1 MSGLSKIMFTMSR
14 FSVLT
19 RLFLKYKYKL
29 LFTYTL
35 FALEMLANLMR
46 PYFVGEAV
54 NDLINGRYQGLFK
67 LILVQVAYLVIGT
80 IRHMYD
86 TRTYSSIYTS
96 LVTKMLSRGFLHEE
110 VSKLSAHSTLAREFI
125 DFLEYD
131 FNFIVEA
138 LYNIIGSLIMLYFY
152 QHVVVLI
159 CLAVL
164 LPVILIGYRYGKFM
178 LNLTKSKNDE
188 LEKQVDIIS
197 TKNKR
202 WIEEHYQAL
211 RKWQIRI
218 SDMEAMN
225 FGIMEVMI
233 LGVIIFS
240 LLVLNKS
247 AGMIAAG
254 DIVGI
259 YTYLL
264 KFVSGLD
271 TIPYTLQRF
280 STLRD
285 LTQRIELDPAIS
297 EL

>member
-1 MSGLSKIMFTMSR
+1 MSR
-14 FSVLT
+14 FTILG
-19 RLFLKYKYKL
+19 RLFLRYKYRL
-29 LFTYTL
+29 ITTYTL
-35 FALEMLANLMR
+35 FALEMLGNLMR
-46 PYFVGEAV
+46 PFFVGEAV
-54 NDLINGRYQGLFK
+54 NGLIKGNYNPLFNLAAVHFSY
-67 LILVQVAYLVIGT
+67 LIIGT

-96 LVTKMLSRGFLHEE
+96 LVTKMLSRGFLDEE

-131 FNFIVEA
+131 LNYIIEA
-138 LYNIIGSLIMLYFY
+138 LYNIFGALIMLYFY
-152 QHVVVLI
+152 HHTVVLV

-178 LNLTKSKNDE
+178 RELTRAKNDE

-197 TKNKR
+197 TKDPQK
-202 WIEEHYQAL
+202 IQAHYHAL

-218 SDMEAMN
+218 SDKEAFN
-225 FGIMEVMI
+225 FGVMELLV
-233 LGVIIFS
+233 LLVIVIS
-240 LLVLNKS
+240 LLVVNKD
-247 AGMIAAG
+247 GLVVPAG

-264 KFVSGLD
+264 KFVAGLD

-280 STLRD
+280 STLHD
-285 LTQRIELDPAIS
+285 ITQRIELDPI
-297 EL
+297 EVLPKE

>member
-1 MSGLSKIMFTMSR
+1 MKRLN
-14 FSVLT
+14 VLV

-29 LFTYTL
+29 LFTYSL
-35 FALEMLANLMR
+35 FALEMLGSLMR

-54 NDLINGRYQGLFK
+54 NDLLKGSYRGIIMLA
-67 LILVQVAYLVIGT
+67 VVHVAYLVTGT

-96 LVTKMLSRGFLHEE
+96 LVTKMLSRGFLQEE

-138 LYNIIGSLIMLYFY
+138 LYNIFGSLIMLYFY
-152 QHVVVLI
+152 HHTVVII

-164 LPVILIGYRYGKFM
+164 LPVTFIGYRYGKFM
-178 LNLTKSKNDE
+178 QHLTRSKNDE

-197 TKNKR
+197 TKSKSG
-202 WIEEHYQAL
+202 IEEHYKAL

-225 FGIMEVMI
+225 FGTMEIMI
-233 LGVIIFS
+233 LAVIVMS
-240 LLVLNKS
+240 LLYLNKS
-247 AGMIAAG
+247 AGTIPAG

-280 STLRD
+280 STLKD

-297 EL
+297 DI

>member
-1 MSGLSKIMFTMSR
+1 MSR
-14 FSVLT
+14 FTVLGK
-19 RLFLKYKYKL
+19 LFFKYKYRL
-29 LFTYTL
+29 LTTWAL
-35 FALEMLANLMR
+35 FALEMLGNLMR

-54 NDLINGRYQGLFK
+54 NGLIKGSTRELFN
-67 LILVQVAYLVIGT
+67 LAAVHFAYLVIGT

-96 LVTKMLSRGFLHEE
+96 LVTRMLSRGFLQEE

-131 FNFIVEA
+131 LNYIIEA
-138 LYNIIGSLIMLYFY
+138 IYNILGALVMLYFY
-152 QHVVVLI
+152 QRSVVIV

-164 LPVILIGYRYGKFM
+164 LPVIVIGYRYGKFM
-178 LNLTKSKNDE
+178 KSLTKSKNDE

-197 TKNKR
+197 TRNKQK
-202 WIEEHYQAL
+202 IENHYMAL

-218 SDMEAMN
+218 SDKEAFN
-225 FGIMEVMI
+225 FGVMEI
-233 LGVIIFS
+233 LVLCVIIFS
-240 LLVLNKS
+240 LLVANKS
-247 AGMIAAG
+247 NSVLPAG

-280 STLRD
+280 STLHD
-285 LTQRIELDPAIS
+285 ITQRIELDPKIS
-297 EL
+297 DI

>member
-1 MSGLSKIMFTMSR
+1 
-14 FSVLT
+14 
-19 RLFLKYKYKL
+19 
-29 LFTYTL
+29 
-35 FALEMLANLMR
+35 
-46 PYFVGEAV
+46 
-54 NDLINGRYQGLFK
+54 
-67 LILVQVAYLVIGT
+67 
-80 IRHMYD
+80 
-86 TRTYSSIYTS
+86 
-96 LVTKMLSRGFLHEE
+96 
-110 VSKLSAHSTLAREFI
+110 
-125 DFLEYD
+125 
-131 FNFIVEA
+131 
-138 LYNIIGSLIMLYFY
+138 MLYFY